1 MLRLRSFCVALV
13 FAFLVVLSFHY
24 CLVED
29 ETPGGRGGG
38 VAAGEDGGPAGRLRL
53 QGEFSAR
60 VFRARR
66 ALFLAFFSGTRRVPL
81 LFLCFSWCAV
91 FSVLRCVFHRFFALS
106 PFYGGV
112 EWAHLVSNILRC
124 LLVNFGSLGLCF
136 ALVCADAQIKFRCC
150 FALST
155 WKAQVNK
162 AKQRLIF
169 CSALGCLT
177 QFTLSP

>member
-1 MLRLRSFCVALV
+1 MLRLRSFRDALV

-38 VAAGEDGGPAGRLRL
+38 VVAGEDGGPAGRLRL
-53 QGEFSAR
+53 HGEFSAP

-66 ALFLAFFSGTRRVPL
+66 ALFLAFFSGTRRVPFCFCAFL
-81 LFLCFSWCAV
+81 DVLF
-91 FSVLRCVFHRFFALS
+91 FSVLRSVFYRFFALS

-112 EWAHLVSNILRC
+112 EWAQLVSKILRC
-124 LLVNFGSLGLCF
+124 LLVNFGSLGVCF
-136 ALVCADAQIKFRCC
+136 ASVCADAQIKFRCC
-150 FALST
+150 FASST

-162 AKQRLIF
+162 Q
-169 CSALGCLT
+169 SNT
-177 QFTLSP
+177 

>member
-1 MLRLRSFCVALV
+1 MEWQLGRMVGQRDVCVFEVSF
-13 FAFLVVLSFHY
+13 
-24 CLVED
+24 
-29 ETPGGRGGG
+29 P
-38 VAAGEDGGPAGRLRL
+38 
-53 QGEFSAR
+53 
-60 VFRARR
+60 
-66 ALFLAFFSGTRRVPL
+66 LAFFRHVVPFFWRFSL
-81 LFLCFSWCAV
+81 GHAVSRSCFCAFLGVLFF

-136 ALVCADAQIKFRCC
+136 ASVCADAQIKLRCC
-150 FALST
+150 FASST

-162 AKQRLIF
+162 ARQHLIF